1 MQNTK
6 STAKKIPLTK
16 TAIYKIILNTFI
28 LLIQA
33 GIIVKHTLPNTPF
46 FLGPIYV
53 PLLISTITLIVYIV
67 FFVFYLRKL
76 KNTEKIDELAEQHRY
91 KAGFITKYILII
103 IIILAILLIKDFSI
117 LLTNDTVGNILSIY
131 LIVFSLSEIIE
142 EITFLILEK
151 KDLE

>member
-6 STAKKIPLTK
+6 STVKKVPLTK

-28 LLIQA
+28 LVMQV
-33 GIIVKHTLPNTPF
+33 GIIVKHTLPDAPIF
-46 FLGPIYV
+46 IGPIYV
-53 PLLISTITLIVYIV
+53 PLVISTITLIVYIA
-67 FFVFYLRKL
+67 FFIFYLKKL
-76 KNTEKIDELAEQHRY
+76 KNTEKIDELAKQHRY

-103 IIILAILLIKDFSI
+103 IIILAILLVKDFSI
-117 LLTNDTVGNILSIY
+117 LLTDDTVGNILSIY

-151 KDLE
+151 KGLE